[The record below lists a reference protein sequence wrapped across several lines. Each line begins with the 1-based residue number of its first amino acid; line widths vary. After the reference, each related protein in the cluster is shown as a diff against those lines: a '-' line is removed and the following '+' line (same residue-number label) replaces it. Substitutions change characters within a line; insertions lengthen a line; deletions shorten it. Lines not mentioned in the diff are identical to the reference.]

1 MVHLYK
7 TIDNRLIIQPS
18 IILSDFEEKKLLKP
32 EMDFFF
38 IIRNKYRHVVSY
50 ILIFT
55 AFLVSMPLS
64 NSVKL
69 HRQDLFL
76 FAERLKWR

>member
-38 IIRNKYRHVVSY
+38 IIRNKYRPVVIIY
-50 ILIFT
+50 ILFYIYNASF
-55 AFLVSMPLS
+55 S
-64 NSVKL
+64 
-69 HRQDLFL
+69 LFIN
-76 FAERLKWR
+76 

>member
-38 IIRNKYRHVVSY
+38 IIRNKYRPVIIY
-50 ILIFT
+50 ILFYIYNASF
-55 AFLVSMPLS
+55 S
-64 NSVKL
+64 
-69 HRQDLFL
+69 LFIN
-76 FAERLKWR
+76 